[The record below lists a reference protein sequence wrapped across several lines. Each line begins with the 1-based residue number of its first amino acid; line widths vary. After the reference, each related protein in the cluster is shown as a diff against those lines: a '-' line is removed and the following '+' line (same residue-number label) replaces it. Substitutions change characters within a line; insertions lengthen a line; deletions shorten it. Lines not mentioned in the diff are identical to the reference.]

1 MIEVHNLSKIYPD
14 GTPALTGVDL
24 AFGDGMLGLLG
35 PNGAGKSTLLSILAL
50 AQEPSSGERFYFG
63 RADRPADR
71 SHIRR
76 MIGYLPQEFA
86 PVPSLSGVEYLMM
99 CAELR
104 RVPLRRR
111 DIKRRVWALLDAVE
125 LTDAG
130 RRRAESYSGGMIRR
144 LGLAQALVHS
154 PKFLVVDEP
163 TAGLDPEERIRFRN
177 LITDL
182 AEEIPVLLSTH
193 IVEDI
198 EATCPR
204 LAIIARGRLLFD
216 AEPGELMTWSR
227 DRLWRLPAVLDL
239 PQEALKIGQ
248 RVGDEG
254 AVFNV
259 ICCDREVAG
268 AEPLTPTLEEAYA
281 AFLMAEAGQAVSDDE
296 VPSVQLPFAQPPSDP
311 PPSDP
316 PPPVEP

>member
-1 MIEVHNLSKIYPD
+1 MPRLIEVLNLSKTYPD
-14 GTPALTGVDL
+14 GTQGLIDVDL

-35 PNGAGKSTLLSILAL
+35 PNGAGKTTLLSILAL
-50 AQEPSSGERFYFG
+50 AQEPSKGERVYFG
-63 RADRPADR
+63 IGDSPAHR
-71 SHIRR
+71 SQIRR
-76 MIGYLPQEFA
+76 MIGYLPQEFE
-86 PVPSLSGVEYLMM
+86 PVATLSGIEYLMM

-111 DIKRRVWALLDAVE
+111 DLERRAASLLDAVE
-125 LTDAG
+125 LTHAA
-130 RRRAESYSGGMIRR
+130 RRRADTYSGGMIRR
-144 LGLAQALVHS
+144 LGLAQALIHA

-204 LAIIARGRLLFD
+204 LGVIARGRLLFD
-216 AEPGELMTWSR
+216 GEPSELMTWSR
-227 DRLWRLPAVLDL
+227 ERLWRLPADRDV
-239 PQEALKIGQ
+239 PEEALKIGQ
-248 RVGDEG
+248 RVGEGG

-259 ICCDREVAG
+259 LFREQQIAG
-268 AEPLTPTLEEAYA
+268 AEHMTATLEEACA
-281 AFLMAEAGQAVSDDE
+281 AFLIVEAGQTVTGDDTVDAEE
-296 VPSVQLPFAQPPSDP
+296 V
-311 PPSDP
+311 
-316 PPPVEP
+316 